1 MPSLFARRRTLALV
15 AMLAIAGGAV
25 TLSACDDDNGPSS
38 NGSIAI
44 AVDPASLDISPG
56 NTGTSDFTVTRTAPF
71 TTGVTLAASGAPASF
86 DITLTPSLL
95 AAGETTGT
103 ITVLVGA
110 EATPGNYPITLTATG
125 NGITAVST
133 TLTVIVTEVPAGVKK

>member
-1 MPSLFARRRTLALV
+1 M
-15 AMLAIAGGAV
+15 
-25 TLSACDDDNGPSS
+25 
-38 NGSIAI
+38 
-44 AVDPASLDISPG
+44 DPASLDISPG

-133 TLTVIVTEVPAGVKK
+133 TLTVVVTEVPAGVKR